1 MAVAVD
7 RTEGD
12 IIIEGVGEDSRESEW
27 WVAGVG
33 TPPFLGRREG
43 AGFCIFVG
51 SRRLKELKNLD
62 EIVEELN
69 TKPCRPYIDSRV
81 IWKWTHIIYAIH
93 WVG

>member
-1 MAVAVD
+1 MVGRWG
-7 RTEGD
+7 RTP
-12 IIIEGVGEDSRESEW
+12 
-27 WVAGVG
+27 
-33 TPPFLGRREG
+33 PPFLGTR
-43 AGFCIFVG
+43 AT
-51 SRRLKELKNLD
+51 SRILYLCRFEEVRKKELKNLD